1 MALQPWRK
9 GIVIKIE
16 NETPDT
22 RRFWIQVPELNAF
35 DFIPGQFV
43 TLDLPIHEKSNKKW
57 RSYSI
62 ASRPDG
68 TNIIE
73 LLIVLNP
80 QGLGTN
86 YLFNEV
92 FEGIELTLR
101 GPQGVFVL
109 QQPIEKDIF
118 LICTGTGIAP
128 FRSMLQHIFHQQ
140 IPHKKIYLI
149 YGCRKKDNLM
159 YFNEMTSLQKE
170 MIDFIY
176 IPILSREEWEGNT
189 GYVHDVYESLLKEH
203 IPAQFYLCGWKMMID
218 DAKNKIISLG
228 YDKKDIHIE
237 LYG

>member
-22 RRFWIQVPELNAF
+22 RRFWIEIPEISSF
-35 DFIPGQFV
+35 EFIPGQFI
-43 TLDLPIHEKSNKKW
+43 TLDLPIHEKSNKRW

-80 QGLGTN
+80 EGLGTN
-86 YLFNEV
+86 YLFNQIV
-92 FEGIELTLR
+92 LGSELTLR
-101 GPQGVFVL
+101 GPQGVFTL
-109 QQPIEKDIF
+109 QQPLNKDIF

-128 FRSMLQHIFHQQ
+128 FRSMVQHIFHQQ
-140 IPHKKIYLI
+140 ISHQKIYLI
-149 YGCRKKDNLM
+149 YGCRKKNNLM
-159 YFNEMTSLQKE
+159 YFDEMTALQKE

-176 IPILSREEWEGNT
+176 IPTLSREEWEGNT
-189 GYVHDVYESLLKEH
+189 CYVHDVFESLLKEH